1 MEGTFWGECSH
12 PCLSLRP
19 LQGLTLERVRVEV
32 SRQGLPGALGD

>member
-12 PCLSLRP
+12 PCLSPRP